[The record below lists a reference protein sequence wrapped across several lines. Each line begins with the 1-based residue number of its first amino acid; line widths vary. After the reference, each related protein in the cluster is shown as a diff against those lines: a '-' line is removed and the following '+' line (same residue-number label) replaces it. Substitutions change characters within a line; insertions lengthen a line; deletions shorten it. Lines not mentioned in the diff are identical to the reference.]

1 MEAAVEEEEQGFDEV
16 VPGDGEE
23 GMAAACGCA

>member
-1 MEAAVEEEEQGFDEV
+1 MAAAAAEGKGFDEV

-23 GMAAACGCA
+23 GMAAAGGCA